1 MKRGSTHVLPAR
13 VFVPI
18 VVVSHSAPHSAP
30 LCPYNK
36 GTDKKEMTKALRTQ
50 IIVSSLLFCVAVPA
64 LTLFDHKSKSVATAP
79 ATPELSAADIE
90 ASIQQ
95 ISKEVK
101 AENPPTEAEAE
112 VSTETDRLGEWAARA
127 HDAEQAQQ
135 DRCWDQLEERG
146 YGDAAC
152 Y

>member
-1 MKRGSTHVLPAR
+1 
-13 VFVPI
+13 
-18 VVVSHSAPHSAP
+18 
-30 LCPYNK
+30 
-36 GTDKKEMTKALRTQ
+36 MTKALRTQ
-50 IIVSSLLFCVAVPA
+50 IIVSSLFFCIAVPA
-64 LTLFDHKSKSVATAP
+64 LVLLDRKTEVAAP
-79 ATPELSAADIE
+79 APAASELSAADIE
-90 ASIQQ
+90 ATIQQ

-101 AENPPTEAEAE
+101 AENPPTEAKVEAEAE